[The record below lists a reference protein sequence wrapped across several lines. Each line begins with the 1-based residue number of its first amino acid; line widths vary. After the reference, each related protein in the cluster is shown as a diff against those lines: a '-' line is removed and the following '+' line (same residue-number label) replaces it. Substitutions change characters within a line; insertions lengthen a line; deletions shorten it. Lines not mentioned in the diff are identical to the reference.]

1 MQHIRGAKWET
12 KFNTSAKNKRFYA
25 IQHIHIVNSKRSS
38 TQAPNIGGVLQSS
51 TPKML
56 NEKRSQHKRQI

>member
-1 MQHIRGAKWET
+1 M
-12 KFNTSAKNKRFYA
+12 
-25 IQHIHIVNSKRSS
+25 QHIHIVNSKRSS
-38 TQAPNIGGVLQSS
+38 TKTPNIGGVLQSS